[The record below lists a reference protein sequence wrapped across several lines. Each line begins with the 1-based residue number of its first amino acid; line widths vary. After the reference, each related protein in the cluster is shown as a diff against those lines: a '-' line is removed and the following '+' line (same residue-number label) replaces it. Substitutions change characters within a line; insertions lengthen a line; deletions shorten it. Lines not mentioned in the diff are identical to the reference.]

1 MKIALSK
8 NFHSLDKC
16 FFYEILDSEM
26 YEKRLRWLNIPLSE
40 GEIFKISYAVL
51 AIFCLVLFL
60 RSKFFK

>member
-26 YEKRLRWLNIPLSE
+26 YEKLLRWLNIPLSE
-40 GEIFKISYAVL
+40 GEIFKIWDYEKKSVKIISSNEL
-51 AIFCLVLFL
+51 
-60 RSKFFK
+60 